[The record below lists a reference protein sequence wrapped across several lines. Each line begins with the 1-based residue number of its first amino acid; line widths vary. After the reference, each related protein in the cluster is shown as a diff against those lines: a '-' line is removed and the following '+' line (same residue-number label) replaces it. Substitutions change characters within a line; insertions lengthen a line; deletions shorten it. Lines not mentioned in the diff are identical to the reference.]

1 MRSDLE
7 EANMKLDGRKRKD
20 AGITLIELL
29 VVMVIIALFAAIVG
43 TRVGRNVD
51 KAKQV
56 AAKSQIAEYESALEQ
71 FKLDVGH
78 YPSTEEGLQVLRTKP
93 ENAPN
98 WDGPYLK
105 KEIAPDPWGH
115 PYVYRLP
122 GTHGDFDLIS
132 FGADGQ
138 QGGDGDNADIVNW

>member
-1 MRSDLE
+1 MNNLRSAASGAE
-7 EANMKLDGRKRKD
+7 RKKRND

-56 AAKSQIAEYESALEQ
+56 AAKSQISEYESALEQ

-78 YPSTEEGLQVLRTKP
+78 YPSSEEGLQVLRAKP

-105 KEIAPDPWGH
+105 KEIAPDPWGR
-115 PYVYRLP
+115 PYVYRFP
-122 GTHGDFDLIS
+122 GTHGDFDLVS

-138 QGGDGDNADIVNW
+138 QGGEGDNADIVNW

>member
-1 MRSDLE
+1 M
-7 EANMKLDGRKRKD
+7 NLDGRKRKD

-105 KEIAPDPWGH
+105 KEVAPDPWGH

>member
-1 MRSDLE
+1 M
-7 EANMKLDGRKRKD
+7 NLDGRKRKD

>member
-1 MRSDLE
+1 M
-7 EANMKLDGRKRKD
+7 NLDGRKRKD

-56 AAKSQIAEYESALEQ
+56 AAKSQISEYESALEQ

-78 YPSTEEGLQVLRTKP
+78 YPSTEEGLQVLRVKP

-105 KEIAPDPWGH
+105 KEIAPDPWGR
-115 PYVYRLP
+115 PYVYRFP
-122 GTHGDFDLIS
+122 GTHGDFDLVS

-138 QGGDGDNADIVNW
+138 QGGEGDNADIVNW

>member
-1 MRSDLE
+1 MNKFRSAATAADRRRRDE
-7 EANMKLDGRKRKD
+7 

-56 AAKSQIAEYESALEQ
+56 AAKSQISEYESGLEQ

-105 KEIAPDPWGH
+105 KDIAPDPWGH
-115 PYVYRLP
+115 PYVYRFP
-122 GTHGDFDLIS
+122 GTHGDFDLVS

>member
-1 MRSDLE
+1 MNTLRSSATAADR
-7 EANMKLDGRKRKD
+7 RKSGQ

-78 YPSTEEGLQVLRTKP
+78 YPSNEEGLQVLRTKP

-105 KEIAPDPWGH
+105 KEVAPDPWGH
-115 PYVYRLP
+115 PYVYRFP
-122 GTHGDFDLIS
+122 GTHGDFDLVS
-132 FGADGQ
+132 HGSDGQ
-138 QGGDGDNADIVNW
+138 EGGEGDSADIVNW